1 MLDAADDAASRRRGA
16 VSRLIFLVHTIRHQM
31 RCLAT
36 EANVTRMRLSAGWLR
51 LESRNIIADFLSHNS
66 LYSMRM
72 HELYIVN

>member
-16 VSRLIFLVHTIRHQM
+16 VSRLIVLVHTIRHQM

-36 EANVTRMRLSAGWLR
+36 EANVTRMRLSTGLLR

-66 LYSMRM
+66 FYNMKIR
-72 HELYIVN
+72 ELYILN